1 MSVCQGLFKPNK
13 SLSLLQL
20 QKLISFQYRNK
31 FSGEDRFFRSIDQL
45 VGDSEFVCDVEM
57 LAQVLAKKGNKVFR
71 YATQWSE
78 VMLFQGRN
86 AFEYFLDPFN
96 FYLLILE

>member
-1 MSVCQGLFKPNK
+1 MSVCQRLLKPNK
-13 SLSLLQL
+13 SLFLLQL

-45 VGDSEFVCDVEM
+45 VGDSEFVCDVEQ

-71 YATQWSE
+71 Y
-78 VMLFQGRN
+78 G
-86 AFEYFLDPFN
+86 
-96 FYLLILE
+96 YLLARLGQATAPELHDFDGKLPTRQ